1 MKLLL
6 DQNLSPVVGD
16 RLSQAGVESAHVR
29 DLGLHEASDE
39 AILEYARKADL
50 VVVSQDS
57 DFTNLLAHQAAS
69 SPSVILLRMPN
80 AVTASDIAAVL
91 IANLGVLT
99 EHLEA
104 GAIASLNEQRIR
116 VRRLPLR

>member
-6 DQNLSPVVGD
+6 DQNLSPNVGD
-16 RLSQAGVESAHVR
+16 RLSQAGVESVHVR
-29 DLGLHEASDE
+29 DIDLHDASDE
-39 AILEYARKADL
+39 AILGYARQEGL

-57 DFTNLLAHQAAS
+57 DFANLLAHQAVS
-69 SPSVILLRMPN
+69 SPSVILLRIPN
-80 AVTASDIAAVL
+80 AVTASEVAAVL
-91 IANLGVLT
+91 LANLDVIT

-104 GAIASLNEQRIR
+104 GAIVSLNRERIR